1 MARFNKDVELK
12 YGIDT
17 YEETKQTYEWIE
29 KSAKKWGGKEA
40 TLSLKFNFHLGDISC
55 TAESI
60 QEFSEIAYGASDYRL
75 TSFHGSIYAGE
86 QRIGLNYL
94 MSLTVFAENR
104 VDLESFLNALEK
116 TSLDVPEEATAT
128 HIETQINIENQNN
141 GIVVQGENNT
151 VVTSSSNVSL
161 NTSKKESKLKSWLVS
176 IGQNILSN
184 GIWYLL
190 TAAIAALITYFS
202 TKG

>member
-1 MARFNKDVELK
+1 M
-12 YGIDT
+12 
-17 YEETKQTYEWIE
+17 
-29 KSAKKWGGKEA
+29 
-40 TLSLKFNFHLGDISC
+40 
-55 TAESI
+55 
-60 QEFSEIAYGASDYRL
+60 
-75 TSFHGSIYAGE
+75 
-86 QRIGLNYL
+86 
-94 MSLTVFAENR
+94 FAENR

-190 TAAIAALITYFS
+190 TAALAALITYFS